1 MDLRAA
7 GRTEILVTRAG
18 VATVIKAKGINK
30 ITVVPEKRV
39 RLAFNPL
46 CHHQGIFD

>member
-18 VATVIKAKGINK
+18 VATVIKAKGIAA
-30 ITVVPEKRV
+30 
-39 RLAFNPL
+39 RLYPNE
-46 CHHQGIFD
+46 